1 MTKSE
6 LCMEPPAT
14 WSLQSAGRLE
24 GSLGTSYDLGS
35 QVDDAS

>member
-1 MTKSE
+1 MHGT
-6 LCMEPPAT
+6 PGYV
-14 WSLQSAGRLE
+14 SLQSAGRPE